1 VTDAP
6 SLGLLA
12 AFAAGIVSFVSPCV
26 LPLVPAYLSYVGGT
40 APPADGEPAPSRARA
55 ATLLCGATFV
65 LGFGSVFVL
74 LGASATALGHLVA
87 RFRYEANI
95 VAGIVVIVFGLLL
108 LGVFRRALWW
118 QRELRPQLRLPGGRP
133 GSAFALG
140 VAFGFGWTPCVGPIL
155 GAILTFSALRPSVGE
170 GIALLTA
177 YAAGLGV
184 PFLLSA
190 AFVHE
195 AVERLRVL
203 RRAGRP
209 LQAAAGLVMVLLGV
223 AMVTDTLSAA
233 SIWLLDAFPALARI
247 G

>member
-1 VTDAP
+1 VTDAS

-12 AFAAGIVSFVSPCV
+12 AFAAGIVSFLSPCV
-26 LPLVPAYLSYVGGT
+26 LPLVPGYLSYVGGT
-40 APPADGEPAPSRARA
+40 APTAGGAAAQRRARV

-74 LGASATALGHLVA
+74 LGASATALGHVLA
-87 RFRYEANI
+87 RFRYEANV

-108 LGVFRRALWW
+108 IGVFRRILWW
-118 QRELRPQLRLPGGRP
+118 QRDLRPQLRLPGGRP

-140 VAFGFGWTPCVGPIL
+140 VAFGLGWTPCVGPIL
-155 GAILTFSALRPSVGE
+155 GAILTFSAMQPSVGA

-190 AFVHE
+190 AFVQQ
-195 AVERLRVL
+195 AFERLRIL

-209 LQAAAGLVMVLLGV
+209 LQVAAGLVMVLLGV

-233 SIWLLDAFPALARI
+233 SYWLLDTVPALARI

>member
-1 VTDAP
+1 VTDAS

-12 AFAAGIVSFVSPCV
+12 AFAAGIVSFLSPCV
-26 LPLVPAYLSYVGGT
+26 LPLVPGYLSYVGGT
-40 APPADGEPAPSRARA
+40 APTAGGAAAQRRARG

-74 LGASATALGHLVA
+74 LGASATALGHVLA
-87 RFRYEANI
+87 RFRYEANV

-108 LGVFRRALWW
+108 IGVFRRILWW
-118 QRELRPQLRLPGGRP
+118 QRDLRPQLRLPGGRP

-140 VAFGFGWTPCVGPIL
+140 VAFGLGWTPCVGPIL
-155 GAILTFSALRPSVGE
+155 GAILTFSAMQPSVGA

-190 AFVHE
+190 AFVQQ
-195 AVERLRVL
+195 AFERLRIL

-209 LQAAAGLVMVLLGV
+209 LQVAAGLVMVLLGV

-233 SIWLLDAFPALARI
+233 SYWLLDTVPALARI